1 MTSRLAGKLVLV
13 TGAGQGL
20 GAGYA
25 RAAAAEGATVV
36 VTDLDEN
43 LAAETAASCD
53 GDAIGLG
60 LDVTSEAGWDR
71 VVEACRDRHGRL
83 DALVNNAGAVHRAP
97 LVSTSVADFQRVMD
111 VNALGTFLGIRSV
124 VPLMHGG
131 GSIVNV
137 SSTAGVTGLPGIT
150 GYTASKWAVRG
161 LTRSAAVELAPAGIR
176 VNCLVPGLVETP
188 MTAGRTMRGHALRG
202 GVGSVA
208 ELAALVVFLVSD
220 ESTYCTGA
228 DFVADGGETATTR
241 PPVST
246 LPEERTE

>member
-1 MTSRLAGKLVLV
+1 MTARLSGKVVLV
-13 TGAGQGL
+13 TGGGQGL

-25 RAAAAEGATVV
+25 RAAAAEGASVV
-36 VTDLDEN
+36 VTDLDEDHA
-43 LAAETAASCD
+43 LEVARSCD
-53 GDAIGLG
+53 GEATALA
-60 LDVTSEAGWDR
+60 LDVTSETGWAR
-71 VVEACRDRHGRL
+71 VVDACRARHGRL

-97 LVSTSVADFQRVMD
+97 LLSTSVADFQRIMD
-111 VNALGTFLGIRSV
+111 VNALGTFLGMRSV
-124 VPLMHGG
+124 VPLMHAG

-176 VNCLVPGLVETP
+176 VNCLVPGLVESP
-188 MTAGRTMRGHALRG
+188 MTAGRTTRGHSLNG
-202 GVGSVA
+202 GVGAVA
-208 ELAALVVFLVSD
+208 DLAALVVFLVSD

-241 PPVST
+241 PPVPSF
-246 LPEERTE
+246 LEESPA